1 MVALL
6 TSVRNSPCFGGLR
19 RTKTCHWQLFAR
31 PSVLF
36 GYFLH
41 DAKSDNPFP
50 CREHR
55 GFANLESAHQNNDFA
70 QTQLNPFA
78 ALGGIIF
85 ALRAIISGFAASFP
99 PYGSVPA
106 GTAHFVCFFAALG
119 GDSFRLTAVSCCCRN
134 IFCRLRRLSFL
145 LRRKFVPAGTAHS
158 VCFFVSFCLPQK
170 EHKPV
175 SCIGNGSQ
183 NRSLLCL
190 GGIVRMIRILF
201 HGLRT
206 RK

>member
-1 MVALL
+1 MNRG
-6 TSVRNSPCFGGLR
+6 SQGLPR
-19 RTKTCHWQLFAR
+19 
-31 PSVLF
+31 VLF

-41 DAKSDNPFP
+41 DAKSNNPFP
-50 CREHR
+50 FREVR
-55 GFANLESAHQNNDFA
+55 GFPNLESAHLNNNFPLTKLKPSQREIRGSANLESVPQNNNFPLTKLKSSKKEIRGFPNLESAHPNQNFA
-70 QTQLNPFA
+70 QTQLNP
-78 ALGGIIF
+78 
-85 ALRAIISGFAASFP
+85 
-99 PYGSVPA
+99 
-106 GTAHFVCFFAALG
+106 FAALG

-158 VCFFVSFCLPQK
+158 VCFFGSFCLPQK
-170 EHKPV
+170 EYKPV

-201 HGLRT
+201 LGLRT

>member
-1 MVALL
+1 M
-6 TSVRNSPCFGGLR
+6 
-19 RTKTCHWQLFAR
+19 
-31 PSVLF
+31 LF

-50 CREHR
+50 CREVR
-55 GFANLESAHQNNDFA
+55 GFPNLDSAHTDNNFPLTKLNPFQRKIRGSANLESAHQNNDFA

-106 GTAHFVCFFAALG
+106 GTAHFVCFFAAIG
-119 GDSFRLTAVSCCCRN
+119 GFSFRLTAVSCCCRN

-158 VCFFVSFCLPQK
+158 VCFFGSFCLPPK
-170 EHKPV
+170 EQKPV

-190 GGIVRMIRILF
+190 GGIVRLIRILF
-201 HGLRT
+201 LGLRT